1 MDLKIVSDTLIMGA
15 GSPTKCNYQASR
27 TPVILCCENT
37 SLDHFVELK
46 WFGKDI
52 TKHSLNQGE
61 TGWFGIPRASRA
73 GHDWESRHEI
83 SKNSLNLWISK
94 TQNLLRVEVRMKMC
108 CMIRTMNWNGR
119 RLDVE
124 CTRVEKRLQI

>member
-1 MDLKIVSDTLIMGA
+1 MDLKIVSITLTMGA
-15 GSPTKCNYQASR
+15 GSLTKCNYQASR
-27 TPVILCCENT
+27 TPVSLCCENT

-61 TGWFGIPRASRA
+61 TGRFGIPRASRA
-73 GHDWESRHEI
+73 GHDWESRREI
-83 SKNSLNLWISK
+83 SKDSLNLWISK
-94 TQNLLRVEVRMKMC
+94 TQNLLRVETRMEMC
-108 CMIRTMNWNGR
+108 CVIRTMNWNGR

-124 CTRVEKRLQI
+124 CT

>member
-1 MDLKIVSDTLIMGA
+1 LLNCSRLGMDLKIVSDTLIMGA

-94 TQNLLRVEVRMKMC
+94 TQNLL
-108 CMIRTMNWNGR
+108 
-119 RLDVE
+119 
-124 CTRVEKRLQI
+124 